1 MGHNF
6 FVFKVPSTENSA
18 ICSSFES
25 LNTYPKEDQFCL
37 NEKMLTLSKWKSK
50 KIFRADCHIPFSYHY
65 YLSCSELKSQNFLF
79 FNNQLIW

>member
-6 FVFKVPSTENSA
+6 FFKVPSTENSA
-18 ICSSFES
+18 ICSSSES

-50 KIFRADCHIPFSYHY
+50 KTFRADCHIPFSYHY
-65 YLSCSELKSQNFLF
+65 YLPCLELKSQIFSVL
-79 FNNQLIW
+79 